1 MKKYLSIIACAALL
15 AACSTSTPNS
25 EETADTS
32 AVVDAK
38 FPFAKQKGQDWEI
51 NKDDANTVI
60 ALNALKSIERK
71 DYKAIGDD
79 TADSVKSEIDGL
91 KFNGTKAEMMK
102 ANKDFF
108 ATLRSIKIVPNDWLS
123 VVNKDK
129 SQEWVRV
136 WYSQYW
142 EDMQGKR
149 DSINVFNDIRLRS
162 GKITEWNEYLQH
174 FPKP

>member
-1 MKKYLSIIACAALL
+1 MKNYLSIIICAALL
-15 AACSTSTPNS
+15 AACSSPTSDAS
-25 EETADTS
+25 ETVDTS
-32 AVVDAK
+32 VVVK
-38 FPFAKQKGQDWEI
+38 TNFPFAKQKGKDWEI

-71 DYKAIGDD
+71 DYKAISDD
-79 TADSVKSEIDGL
+79 TADSIKSEIDGL
-91 KFNGTKAEMMK
+91 KFNGTKAQMMK

-108 ATLRSIKIVPNDWLS
+108 ATLRSIKIVPNNWLS

-149 DSINVFNDIRLRS
+149 DSINVFNDIRLKS

>member
-1 MKKYLSIIACAALL
+1 MKKYLSIIASAALL
-15 AACSTSTPNS
+15 ASCSNPTSDTN
-25 EETADTS
+25 ETVETNV
-32 AVVDAK
+32 VVDTK
-38 FPFAKQKGQDWEI
+38 LPFAKQNGQDWEI
-51 NKDDANTVI
+51 IKDDANTVI

-108 ATLRSIKIVPNDWLS
+108 ATLKSIKIVPNDWIS

-149 DSINVFNDIRLRS
+149 DSINVFNEIRLKS